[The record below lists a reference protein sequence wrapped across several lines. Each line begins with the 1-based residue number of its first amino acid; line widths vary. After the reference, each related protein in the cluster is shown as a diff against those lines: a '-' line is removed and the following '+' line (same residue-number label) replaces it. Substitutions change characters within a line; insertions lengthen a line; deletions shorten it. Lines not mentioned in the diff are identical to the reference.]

1 MRRARST
8 LLFLAV
14 LVSAGAT
21 LASIVGYWTVTAP
34 PSSSESD
41 GVIDEEDGVIGG
53 TVVTAYDDV
62 PAVMRLDARLRRAL
76 RRAASDAARDGIELH
91 VNSGWRSQAYQA
103 QLFRDAVTT
112 YGSEAEA
119 ARWVATADTSSH
131 VTGDAVDVG
140 PYAASEWLARHGAA
154 YGLCQTFGNEPWH
167 FELRPRAVD
176 SGCPPPVTDATHA
189 QGVTLSR

>member
-1 MRRARST
+1 MRRT
-8 LLFLAV
+8 TVPLAIAAAV
-14 LVSAGAT
+14 AVGAT
-21 LASIVGYWTVTAP
+21 LASALGYWTVVAS
-34 PSSSESD
+34 PSSSTSD

-62 PAVMRLDARLRRAL
+62 AAITRLDGRLRKAL
-76 RRAASDAARDGIELH
+76 RRAASDAANDGIELH
-91 VNSGWRSQAYQA
+91 VNSGWRSQAYQD
-103 QLFRDAVTT
+103 QLFDEAVTT

-140 PYAASEWLARHGAA
+140 PYAASDWLARHGAA